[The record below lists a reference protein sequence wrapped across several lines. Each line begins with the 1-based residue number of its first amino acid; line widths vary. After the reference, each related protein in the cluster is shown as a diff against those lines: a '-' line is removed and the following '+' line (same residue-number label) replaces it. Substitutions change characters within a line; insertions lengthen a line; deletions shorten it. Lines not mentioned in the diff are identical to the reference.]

1 MKATTK
7 TSTSL
12 LKKYISEKYGMKVSA
27 KSDKYTGGSSLRV
40 RYDLGLNP
48 DALSNDLSRLEYG
61 KFNGMEDIYEYKNQ
75 AERGIKINGV
85 DLDMYSYV
93 FVDREISD
101 EFKLKIAQA
110 FFSVFQFTGI
120 EAPQTVKE
128 LHETNQKCM
137 DIFTVWTIAN
147 YMYRVYSKFN
157 FLTNDEAQISRVW
170 FEENQ
175 NINRDLVMHYELNGQ
190 IYTTDQTEIKEELQ
204 TVQREATIILN
215 DVKMIDYSEKAVAV
229 VGNTYEIKDEL
240 KALGGK
246 FNRFLTV
253 DGAKVPGW
261 IFSKGKADEVADIL
275 IKYSEQ

>member
-27 KSDKYTGGSSLRV
+27 KSDKYSGGSSLRV

-48 DALSNDLSRLEYG
+48 DIIDADLSRLEDG
-61 KFNGMEDIYEYKNQ
+61 KFNGYTDSYEYKNS

-85 DLDMYSYV
+85 ELENYKYI
-93 FVDREISD
+93 FVDREMSD
-101 EFKLKIAQA
+101 EFRLRLAQA
-110 FFSVFQFTGI
+110 FFIAYQFTDI
-120 EAPQTVKE
+120 EVPATIKE
-128 LHETNQKCM
+128 LNES
-137 DIFTVWTIAN
+137 DIKYMNMFGVWSRAD
-147 YMYRVYSKFN
+147 YMYRVCKKFN
-157 FLTNDEAQISRVW
+157 FLTNNEKEIGRIW
-170 FEENQ
+170 FEDAHRLNQ
-175 NINRDLVMHYELNGQ
+175 DVVMHYELNGQ
-190 IYTTDQTEIKEELQ
+190 IYATDQTEIKEELQ

-229 VGNTYEIKDEL
+229 VGNTYEIKEDL
-240 KALGGK
+240 KELGGK

-253 DGAKVPGW
+253 DGAKVAGW